1 VDEIDRD
8 QGFADLQIA
17 SIIEESWDKEAAWI
31 EIHVDMRAV
40 RKLQVGLSVTS

>member
-1 VDEIDRD
+1 VTDV
-8 QGFADLQIA
+8 QIA

-40 RKLQVGLSVTS
+40 RKLQVGVVVELERGRY